1 MSALSAQGV
10 DELEY
15 LKSQNAQLW
24 KVITKQ
30 KSVIHRLQKENSKL
44 AAERDD
50 LTQKLVSRANREKL
64 EISAVANEAKI
75 DHVVPEAS
83 GNGQERQAKETPSPT
98 ATIGPTVPPRS
109 PYRQNST
116 KEETRIAVH
125 AFNSAPS
132 SPVKVIP
139 TTERKVA
146 PEPLILCNSPP
157 SPVPAVMSPSKAI
170 MDKDAQLFADFNA
183 TLFKRERQGPA
194 VSLVN
199 TTFPRDYQQESELQ
213 RQQAIKGTSATETET
228 SELPATEESTKD
240 EDNDNSPTDPII
252 PPSIPSELSS
262 EPSSPDVSLAVPMS
276 QASKAAK
283 ADEEHTALPVT
294 QTENIQANDSSDM
307 SHEAFASLS
316 VKVIGSKIKSNERD
330 KEVLC
335 FIISVGRIPQA
346 QKGTPQADEHYEELW
361 RVEKRYSDFIT
372 LDNKMR
378 SGALN
383 EKVKHTVKFPEKSL
397 FSTVTPYKVDQRTV
411 ALEKYLQ
418 QLIST
423 TLDRVSDIS
432 EFLSTDVI
440 QEENNTM
447 GYKEGYLTKRGKNFG
462 GWKKRYFII
471 EDHVLNYYDTKNGSL
486 LGYIQLRNSKI
497 GRQAQ
502 QTPTDIKDNRVFRH
516 AFLILEQK
524 KSGSNILGRHILC
537 AQSDVERDEWIDA
550 LVHHVNIP
558 EEETSTGSNNSS
570 VLSKL
575 KKLKKTDKRHKSTSD
590 FTSNNDSIPTS
601 RKTFEISG
609 TEDARFAD
617 LPFGI
622 KQHRSNSD
630 PAITPFIRSGSREN
644 PPFRSPPSKLYS
656 NPEPGLE
663 VDDQQHHS
671 TAASK
676 RGSLNISRTT
686 KDMVEHQIWNT
697 EEPQDPVV
705 DDNKMNSSSSPNS
718 TPSPSGLTAKSISS
732 RVANWRRK
740 TLSPE
745 EIREEMRPTTPNAEL
760 SLEPPPDPLQFGIP
774 LESAVEATRSTI
786 PCELPA
792 IVYRCIEYLDAN
804 NAVLEEGIYRQ
815 SGSTSVINEL
825 RQRFDRD
832 GDYNILETNVYYDV
846 HAVAGLLKL
855 WLRELPT
862 LVLTAGL
869 HEAFLCVMD
878 LLDPED
884 RLKELGRLV
893 SLLPVANYTLLRALS
908 AHILQVVQNSAVNKM
923 TLLNVGIVFALT
935 LGIPGSMLNMLLTEY
950 EYVFLTEDEVS
961 MCSEQ
966 ANDAATDLDKEDSTE
981 KARQEEPIPRFLST
995 LKQGDDKRSN
1005 RNSMMFLSGAPNAIK
1020 HIEKNLDTKQ
1030 SALLSDEDES
1040 NDSLSVSESEKQ

>member
-1 MSALSAQGV
+1 MSAPSAQEVG
-10 DELEY
+10 ELEY

-44 AAERDD
+44 AAERDE
-50 LTQKLVSRANREKL
+50 LTQKLVSRATPEKS
-64 EISAVANEAKI
+64 EIS
-75 DHVVPEAS
+75 VVPDEPITDQIIPEPS
-83 GNGQERQAKETPSPT
+83 STSQGRLAKDTPSPSTT
-98 ATIGPTVPPRS
+98 AGPTVPPRS
-109 PYRQNST
+109 PYRQNSA
-116 KEETRIAVH
+116 KEEARTA
-125 AFNSAPS
+125 AQALNSAPS
-132 SPVKVIP
+132 SPSSPIKVVP
-139 TTERKVA
+139 PVERKVA
-146 PEPLILCNSPP
+146 PDPLVLCNSPP
-157 SPVPAVMSPSKAI
+157 SPVPGVMSPSKAI
-170 MDKDAQLFADFNA
+170 MDKDAQLFAEFNA
-183 TLFKRERQGPA
+183 TLFKRERQDTPA
-194 VSLVN
+194 NLIN
-199 TTFPRDYQQESELQ
+199 ATFPRDYQQESELQ
-213 RQQAIKGTSATETET
+213 RQQALKGVSTTGIDSPEPLATNE
-228 SELPATEESTKD
+228 SKQDEEKVKPSI
-240 EDNDNSPTDPII
+240 ESII
-252 PPSIPSELSS
+252 PPSIPTVQPS
-262 EPSSPDVSLAVPMS
+262 EPPSPDISLETQV
-276 QASKAAK
+276 ASVAKAAK
-283 ADEEHTALPVT
+283 ADAEDTILPT
-294 QTENIQANDSSDM
+294 KQTETEAGDM

-346 QKGTPQADEHYEELW
+346 QRGTAQADEHYEELW
-361 RVEKRYSDFIT
+361 RVEKRYSDFIA

-378 SGALN
+378 AGALN
-383 EKVKHTVKFPEKSL
+383 ETVKHTVKFPEKSL

-462 GWKKRYFII
+462 GWKKRYFVI
-471 EDHVLNYYDTKNGSL
+471 EDHVLNYYDTKNGNL
-486 LGYIQLRNSKI
+486 LGLIQLRNSKI

-502 QTPTDIKDNRVFRH
+502 QTPTDTKDNKVFRH
-516 AFLILEQK
+516 AFLILESK
-524 KSGSNILGRHILC
+524 KPVSNVLARHILC

-558 EEETSTGSNNSS
+558 EEEVSTGSNNPS

-575 KKLKKTDKRHKSTSD
+575 RKLKKTDKRHKPSSD
-590 FTSNNDSIPTS
+590 FSSNYDSIPTS

-630 PAITPFIRSGSREN
+630 PAITPFMRSGSREHL
-644 PPFRSPPSKLYS
+644 PFRPPPSKLYAS
-656 NPEPGLE
+656 LDSGFDA
-663 VDDQQHHS
+663 DDQQQN
-671 TAASK
+671 TTVASK
-676 RGSLNISRTT
+676 RDSFNMPRPP
-686 KDMVEHQIWNT
+686 KEDMVEHQIWNM
-697 EEPQDPVV
+697 EEPQDPII
-705 DDNKMNSSSSPNS
+705 DEKLSSSPSSNS
-718 TPSPSGLTAKSISS
+718 SPSPSSSNAKSISS

-745 EIREEMRPTTPNAEL
+745 DIREGVRPITPNAEDP
-760 SLEPPPDPLQFGIP
+760 LEPPANPLQFGIP
-774 LESAVEATRSTI
+774 LANAVEVTRATI

-792 IVYRCIEYLDAN
+792 VVYRCIEYLDAN

-825 RQRFDRD
+825 RQRFDKD
-832 GDYNILETNVYYDV
+832 GDYNILNSNVYYDV
-846 HAVAGLLKL
+846 HAVAGVLKL

-862 LVLTAGL
+862 LVLTAEL

-893 SLLPVANYTLLRALS
+893 SLLPLVNYTLLRALS
-908 AHILQVVQNSAVNKM
+908 AHILQVVQNSAINKM

-950 EYVFLTEDEVS
+950 EYIFLTEDVVS
-961 MCSEQ
+961 TSSEPS
-966 ANDAATDLDKEDSTE
+966 NDSAMNSDQEDATEREAL
-981 KARQEEPIPRFLST
+981 EEPISRFLT
-995 LKQGDDKRSN
+995 ILKQGDDKRSN

-1020 HIEKNLDTKQ
+1020 HIEKSLDTKQ
-1030 SALLSDEDES
+1030 SALLSDDEDFS
-1040 NDSLSVSESEKQ
+1040 DSLSISESEKQ